1 MSKVS
6 CEHYLIPVRKVEDC
20 IFCQDLSRSNFSL
33 VLDAANA
40 PWLLNDVAL
49 LSTKTGEQL
58 LLTLLYD
65 GRRLQLLEI
74 HCSFWVVNWEIV
86 CLCNSVVDQE
96 HQPCHLVLRK
106 RSSSDALQDMVG
118 GEELSLYGSAPNNTE
133 SAQKTFLFAVR
144 DLLTNVGP
152 LKDFSYGLR
161 IHADASAT
169 GIAKQ
174 SNYELV
180 EPTGSKGIRTVCH
193 KRTCSHSA
201 DLPPALYQFC
211 HDGLYLLQNDTIQKL
226 L

>member
-106 RSSSDALQDMVG
+106 RLEILKVMSLWNSDCEGHLLMLCKIWLAVKSFLCMVG
-118 GEELSLYGSAPNNTE
+118 PQITLS
-133 SAQKTFLFAVR
+133 Q
-144 DLLTNVGP
+144 
-152 LKDFSYGLR
+152 LR
-161 IHADASAT
+161 W
-169 GIAKQ
+169 
-174 SNYELV
+174 
-180 EPTGSKGIRTVCH
+180 C
-193 KRTCSHSA
+193 
-201 DLPPALYQFC
+201 
-211 HDGLYLLQNDTIQKL
+211 TIL
-226 L
+226 